1 MLRQCCGGAGATETL
16 VFKYFTRALRDQFR
30 TDSDWVRMLAK
41 IVVSDLRM
49 WTFVETEQ
57 KNYVTINNVITPWEN
72 RRFSING
79 VRGDASG
86 ATHTIDEEV
95 AEYNNDNNDEKE
107 EVNHIEVRSET
118 SL

>member
-1 MLRQCCGGAGATETL
+1 M
-16 VFKYFTRALRDQFR
+16 
-30 TDSDWVRMLAK
+30 
-41 IVVSDLRM
+41 
-49 WTFVETEQ
+49 TFVCGPSSKQ
-57 KNYVTINNVITPWEN
+57 SRKITS
-72 RRFSING
+72 RLITLLLRGKTADFSING

>member
-72 RRFSING
+72 RRFFNQWCQG
-79 VRGDASG
+79 
-86 ATHTIDEEV
+86 
-95 AEYNNDNNDEKE
+95 
-107 EVNHIEVRSET
+107 
-118 SL
+118 